1 MQHAREMNRE
11 SIHCIFL
18 APSAGTGVGG
28 EQRKGSRDSKIP
40 PPPFLSRSAQS
51 LKAVWLWLNQ
61 PFQNEELKVSTASS
75 DYHAM
80 LWGDKGQV
88 PISSPSPSLRLR
100 I

>member
-18 APSAGTGVGG
+18 APSAGTGWAESSERAPGI
-28 EQRKGSRDSKIP
+28 QKSP
-40 PPPFLSRSAQS
+40 PSLSRSAQS
-51 LKAVWLWLNQ
+51 LKAPWLWLNQ
-61 PFQNEELKVSTASS
+61 PFQNEEHKVSTASS

-80 LWGDKGQV
+80 LWEDKGQV